1 MIRHV
6 YLDKREAGFN
16 TDHYGNSFFFY
27 THSELSTG
35 MKVKR
40 VHIDTLF

>member
-6 YLDKREAGFN
+6 YLYKRDACFN
-16 TDHYGNSFFFY
+16 INHHGNSFFF

>member
-6 YLDKREAGFN
+6 YLDKRDAGFN
-16 TDHYGNSFFFY
+16 IDHYGKFFFY